1 MKKKIKENRFIN
13 PDDGD
18 DDVIYNIALRKLI
31 IDSEYSIRKLAAK
44 TKMSRITI
52 KLFYEGK
59 NFLTGENLDRI
70 LEALPLEYAKKYQFY
85 LSETHQDMKKFFFD
99 NKKFFEDEA
108 KKIKEMNKKNIQKNN
123 NN

>member
-18 DDVIYNIALRKLI
+18 YDVIYNIALRKLI

-44 TKMSRITI
+44 AKMSRITI

-59 NFLTGENLDRI
+59 KFLTGENLYRI
-70 LEALPLEYAKKYQFY
+70 IEALPLEYAKKYQFY
-85 LSETHQDMKKFFFD
+85 LSETHQDMKKFFFE

-108 KKIKEMNKKNIQKNN
+108 KKIKEMNLKNIYSEE
-123 NN
+123 

>member
-1 MKKKIKENRFIN
+1 MKKKIKENRFLN

-59 NFLTGENLDRI
+59 KFLTGENLDRI

-108 KKIKEMNKKNIQKNN
+108 KKIKEMNLKNIYSEE
-123 NN
+123 

>member
-13 PDDGD
+13 IDDGGD
-18 DDVIYNIALRKLI
+18 HLIYNIAVNVSLRKLI

-59 NFLTGENLDRI
+59 KYLTIENLYSI
-70 LEALPLEYAKKYQFY
+70 LDSLPLKYAKKYQFY
-85 LSETHQDMKKFFFD
+85 LSETHQNMKKFYFD
-99 NKKFFEDEA
+99 NKTFFEDEA
-108 KKIKEMNKKNIQKNN
+108 KKIQDE
-123 NN
+123 